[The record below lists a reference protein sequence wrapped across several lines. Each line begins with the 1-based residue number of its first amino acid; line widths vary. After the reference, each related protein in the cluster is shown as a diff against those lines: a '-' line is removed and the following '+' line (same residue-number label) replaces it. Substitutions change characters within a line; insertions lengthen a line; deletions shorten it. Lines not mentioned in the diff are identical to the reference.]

1 MSEPKDRFNFVH
13 KKLPSDK
20 DKAEKDFIS
29 ASGMEG
35 ELVENLK
42 LLKAIIQSEKVKT
55 NLLNTEPATENNPSP
70 IEKVQKSIIDEL
82 FDLDIDKLALF
93 DMKKKYFEECFELL
107 ISAWRRKIQHN
118 YPQTL
123 TFEHIKFSKV
133 SFRAFII
140 ALSLNVTL
148 KALRL
153 DSCKLNPFKIKLLA
167 VLIKVHPTL
176 EFLHLDK
183 NPIGDEGVDS
193 IIAALKVNSQIQ
205 HLSLIETHIT
215 DEGISKLCQLISK
228 RPFKSLHLDRNQLTK
243 KSINKL
249 HEANEGSYN
258 VITYDEPID

>member
-1 MSEPKDRFNFVH
+1 MPEPEDRFKFVH

-20 DKAEKDFIS
+20 DRAEKDFIS

-42 LLKAIIQSEKVKT
+42 LLKAMIQSEKVKT
-55 NLLNTEPATENNPSP
+55 NLLNTKPVSENSQSP
-70 IEKVQKSIIDEL
+70 LEKMQETIIGEL
-82 FDLDIDKLALF
+82 FELNIDKLALF
-93 DMKKKYFEECFELL
+93 DMQKKYYEECFELL

-153 DSCKLNPFKIKLLA
+153 DSCKLEPFKIKLLA

-183 NPIGDEGVDS
+183 NPIEDEGLDS

-205 HLSLIETHIT
+205 HLSLIETQIT
-215 DEGISKLCQLISK
+215 DEGVSKLCRLILK
-228 RPFKSLHLDRNQLTK
+228 RPFKSLHLEGNKLTK
-243 KSINKL
+243 KSLNEL
-249 HEANEGSYN
+249 QEANEGTYN
-258 VITYDEPID
+258 IITYDEPTD